1 MAAVQLALPVRIHLF
16 EDTQYNFRQKEIQT
30 QTLMHLCN
38 QYLQGFRRNGRSSF
52 EC

>member
-30 QTLMHLCN
+30 QTLMHNENLLA
-38 QYLQGFRRNGRSSF
+38 QK
-52 EC
+52 